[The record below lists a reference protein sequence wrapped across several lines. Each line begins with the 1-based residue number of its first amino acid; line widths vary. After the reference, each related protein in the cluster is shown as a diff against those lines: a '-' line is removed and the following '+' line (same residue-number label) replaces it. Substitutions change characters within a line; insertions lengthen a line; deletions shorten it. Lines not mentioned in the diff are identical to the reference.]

1 MKELLSNER
10 FSSYEEA
17 LTFDVEEVLSI
28 IRENLEDEEYTEN
41 PPIDYFAYLNEHTP
55 LKWALY

>member
-1 MKELLSNER
+1 MNKQEI
-10 FSSYEEA
+10 
-17 LTFDVEEVLSI
+17 I

-55 LKWALY
+55 LKWILDNE